1 MFESRSKILF
11 YTQEDFKNLI
21 KELLDVVIFDWQTD
35 QPQNTEEWLKE
46 WLEREIN
53 SLMDYK
59 EVDGILIDNQP
70 FKTGGEIVNWLWMDK
85 GFINTLIQEVCNAI

>member
-35 QPQNTEEWLKE
+35 QPH
-46 WLEREIN
+46 R
-53 SLMDYK
+53 
-59 EVDGILIDNQP
+59 QP
-70 FKTGGEIVNWLWMDK
+70 
-85 GFINTLIQEVCNAI
+85 TL